1 MLHAPDDI
9 EQLQASL
16 LRALASPQR
25 LRIIHLLGIRPCEVN
40 ELARDLGLNQAA
52 VSQHLSAMR
61 GVGLVEAVRDGRTVQ
76 YRLTDPEI
84 LSACHLMREVLVRR
98 LTRLGDLATA
108 SILGAPAASSDNA
121 QVQS

>member
-25 LRIIHLLGIRPCEVN
+25 LRIIHLLGSGPCEVN
-40 ELARDLGLNQAA
+40 ELVRDLGLNQAA
-52 VSQHLSAMR
+52 VSQHLAAMR

-98 LTRLGDLATA
+98 LTRLGDLASA
-108 SILGAPAASSDNA
+108 SILGATNPPNNP
-121 QVQS
+121 QVHS